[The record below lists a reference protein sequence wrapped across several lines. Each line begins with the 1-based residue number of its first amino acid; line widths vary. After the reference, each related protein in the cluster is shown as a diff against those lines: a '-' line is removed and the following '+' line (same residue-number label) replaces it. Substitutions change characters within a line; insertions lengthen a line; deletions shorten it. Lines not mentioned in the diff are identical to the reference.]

1 MTDSKSF
8 SSVICHLDLLLA
20 DLAILLSVILL
31 CLQSLNLSPG
41 GVSFPKG

>member
-8 SSVICHLDLLLA
+8 SSVICHLDLLI
-20 DLAILLSVILL
+20 AIYLSVILL